1 MLHDIATSLDSL
13 LLYRKRGESGGE
25 LRDGGNK
32 RERERKKGEKEGD
45 AGDRRG
51 MESEIKRRGEGE
63 REEEQDEQW

>member
-32 RERERKKGEKEGD
+32 RERERE
-45 AGDRRG
+45 RR
-51 MESEIKRRGEGE
+51 ERKREMRETEGE
-63 REEEQDEQW
+63 WKAR